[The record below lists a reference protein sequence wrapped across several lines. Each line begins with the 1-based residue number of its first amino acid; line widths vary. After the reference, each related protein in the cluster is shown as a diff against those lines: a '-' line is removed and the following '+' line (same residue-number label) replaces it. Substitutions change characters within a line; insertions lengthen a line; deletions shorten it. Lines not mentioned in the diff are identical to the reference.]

1 MEAQAALVRADG
13 AVELHAVAEV
23 HLHLALVIDPG
34 HAERDDALGFYEAL
48 DELGL
53 LELGV
58 LVIDLFNAHEHL
70 AHGLQVLF
78 LAWMFGLQVGH
89 DGFNL
94 HKSVRFIR

>member
-23 HLHLALVIDPG
+23 HLHLALVIDPW
-34 HAERDDALGFYEAL
+34 HAEGDDALGLHKAL

-58 LVIDLFNAHEHL
+58 LVINVFDTHEHL

-78 LAWMFGLQVGH
+78 LPWMFGLQVGH
-89 DGFNL
+89 DGFNFHDRL
-94 HKSVRFIR
+94 VN